1 MTAPAAYEIDDPRH
15 QPEDGCAQYSP
26 GMVNLSPG
34 LCDRRLVCGIRLMN
48 TPALTDRYK
57 PTLSL

>member
-1 MTAPAAYEIDDPRH
+1 MRSLTRDISRKTGALDTP
-15 QPEDGCAQYSP
+15 P